1 MRFDY
6 PEGAT
11 PLDPDTSAGLLPN
24 LTTQAELNEFEAR
37 NILEAVG
44 WAQRARGVNRD
55 VLLLTTLRRLHEKM
69 FAFTW
74 QWAGQFRQAETNI
87 GIAPTQIPMRLEQLC
102 GNTRYQVEHN
112 AFPWDELAARF
123 HHELVLI
130 HPFPNGNGRHAR
142 LAADILL
149 ERNGQ
154 ARFTWGSQSLTESS
168 EVRREY
174 IEALREA
181 DQGDIERL
189 LRFVRT

>member
-1 MRFDY
+1 MRIDY

-11 PLDPDTSAGLLPN
+11 PLDTDAIAGLLST

-37 NILEAVG
+37 NILEAIV
-44 WAQRARGVNRD
+44 WSRRARGANRD

-69 FAFTW
+69 FADTW
-74 QWAGQFRQAETNI
+74 QWAGQFRKVETNI
-87 GIAPTQIPMRLEQLC
+87 GIAPAQIPMRLEQLC
-102 GNTRYQVEHN
+102 GNVRYQVEH
-112 AFPWDELAARF
+112 AVFPWDELAARF

-154 ARFTWGSQSLTESS
+154 TRFTWGSQSLTESS
-168 EVRREY
+168 DMRREY

-181 DQGDIERL
+181 DQGSIERL